1 MHLFVVHQFP
11 DYDNFVPI
19 VINLKKKIESNF
31 SIINIFPVHDL
42 KYYGFNS
49 LLEKYKIELID
60 VFKINKKSILINI
73 LLSIIKIF
81 PNTII
86 KKLNRIWYYFYHKY
100 TLFNTSQLVNLIKN
114 KKIKSINIDESLP
127 EGYKKIIS
135 LACKETKIKFICYRI
150 GIEMRKDIRL
160 TIDDYNMYDNTI
172 IQDEN
177 LNLDHTEENEKKFI
191 RIANQRYSLDW
202 LDEVEVAYRYK
213 LKEYFLNR
221 EKKKLKV
228 LLVTRPMFSNKSW
241 QMILEKLKTIKNIEL
256 RIKFKPRGQFR
267 PLHTQENIIN
277 EYNTSE
283 LVNWSDV
290 IVSHSSSI
298 LMEAIIK
305 NKRILFCNFLF
316 ALEGKK
322 EIKYIFEDYDIVE
335 YVNKIED
342 LINKIQQFDRIKINL
357 YDNENY
363 QKSKKIFLEKNLG
376 NDFFSNKNIFKKEFT
391 DIYQN

>member
-1 MHLFVVHQFP
+1 M
-11 DYDNFVPI
+11 
-19 VINLKKKIESNF
+19 
-31 SIINIFPVHDL
+31 NIYPVHDL

-73 LLSIIKIF
+73 LLNIIKIF
-81 PNTII
+81 PNLII

-135 LACKETKIKFICYRI
+135 LACKETKIRFICYRI

-160 TIDDYNMYDNTI
+160 KIDDYNFYDNTI

-202 LDEVEVAYRYK
+202 LDEVEGAYRYK

-241 QMILEKLKTIKNIEL
+241 QMILEKLKKIKNIEL

-305 NKRILFCNFLF
+305 NKRILFCNFCCIR
-316 ALEGKK
+316 GKK
-322 EIKYIFEDYDIVE
+322 R
-335 YVNKIED
+335 N
-342 LINKIQQFDRIKINL
+342 Q
-357 YDNENY
+357 
-363 QKSKKIFLEKNLG
+363 
-376 NDFFSNKNIFKKEFT
+376 
-391 DIYQN
+391 IYF

>member
-19 VINLKKKIESNF
+19 VINLKKKTELNF
-31 SIINIFPVHDL
+31 AIMNIFPVHDL

-49 LLEKYKIELID
+49 LLEKYKIEFID

-81 PNTII
+81 PNLII

-100 TLFNTSQLVNLIKN
+100 TLFNTNQLVNLIKN

-127 EGYKKIIS
+127 EGYKQILS

-150 GIEMRKDIRL
+150 GIEMRKDIKL
-160 TIDDYNMYDNTI
+160 KIGDYDLYDKTI

-177 LNLDHTEENEKKFI
+177 LNLDNNEENEKKFI
-191 RIANQRYSLDW
+191 RIVNQRYSLDW
-202 LDEVEVAYRYK
+202 LDEVEDTYRYK
-213 LKEYFLNR
+213 LKEYFLNI
-221 EKKKLKV
+221 EKNKLKV

-241 QMILEKLKTIKNIEL
+241 QMIHEKLKIIKNIEL

-283 LVNWSDV
+283 LVNWADV

-298 LMEAIIK
+298 LIEAIIK
-305 NKRILFCNFLF
+305 NKKILFCNFLF

-322 EIKYIFEDYDIVE
+322 KTKYIFEDQNIVE
-335 YVNKIED
+335 YVDTIED
-342 LINKIQQFDRIKINL
+342 LTDKIQKFYKKNL
-357 YDNENY
+357 NLNNDENY
-363 QKSKKIFLEKNLG
+363 QKSKKIFLNKNLG
-376 NDFFSNKNIFKKEFT
+376 NEFFNRKNIFEKNFIN
-391 DIYQN
+391 IYSS

>member
-1 MHLFVVHQFP
+1 
-11 DYDNFVPI
+11 
-19 VINLKKKIESNF
+19 
-31 SIINIFPVHDL
+31 
-42 KYYGFNS
+42 
-49 LLEKYKIELID
+49 
-60 VFKINKKSILINI
+60 
-73 LLSIIKIF
+73 
-81 PNTII
+81 
-86 KKLNRIWYYFYHKY
+86 
-100 TLFNTSQLVNLIKN
+100 
-114 KKIKSINIDESLP
+114 
-127 EGYKKIIS
+127 
-135 LACKETKIKFICYRI
+135 
-150 GIEMRKDIRL
+150 MRKDIRL
-160 TIDDYNMYDNTI
+160 KIDDYNFYDNTI

-202 LDEVEVAYRYK
+202 LDEVEGAYRYK

-241 QMILEKLKTIKNIEL
+241 QMILEKLKKIKNIEL

-335 YVNKIED
+335 YVNTIED

-357 YDNENY
+357 NDNENY

-376 NDFFSNKNIFKKEFT
+376 NDFFNNKNIFKKEFT